1 MTNSRGIVLFAYNS
15 DFDYVKIAN
24 VAAALSKK
32 YIVDFPVT
40 LITDDFGALQADRKF
55 IDNIIICPST
65 GTNKRTV
72 RTTHDASTQVID
84 WKNLNRASVFDLS
97 PYDQTLLIDCD
108 YLMFNDNLCQLFFT
122 NLEFTCFKEVY
133 DVTGMN
139 AFQND
144 TKLGQ
149 YSIPMLWAT
158 VIYFRKSA
166 FSESIFDMMKLVQDN
181 YHFYSKVYGFKENPF
196 RNDFALSIAYHALSG
211 YGIDELIPYKLQ
223 SLASMTDVV
232 DFRSNGDLIYQY
244 KKDGRINTGISAGTD
259 LHIMNKSIFTDD
271 IVNGMVQYAT
281 KW

>member
-72 RTTHDASTQVID
+72 RTTHDASTQTID

-122 NLEFTCFKEVY
+122 NLEFTCFKEAY
-133 DVTGMN
+133 DVTGMDVFKN
-139 AFQND
+139 N
-144 TKLGQ
+144 TRLGQ

-166 FSESIFDMMKLVQDN
+166 FSESVFDMMKLIQDN
-181 YHFYSKVYGFKENPF
+181 YHFYSKVYGFKASPF
-196 RNDFALSIAYHALSG
+196 RNDFALSIAYHSLSG
-211 YGIDELIPYKLQ
+211 YGLDELIPYKLQ

-232 DFRSNGDLIYQY
+232 EFRPNGDLIYQY
-244 KKDGRINTGISAGTD
+244 KKDSRMNTGISAGVD
-259 LHIMNKSIFTDD
+259 LHIMNKLIFTDE